1 MAKSATEEDMTEKD
15 MPATDR
21 RMTRQLGGEPR
32 FVTRR
37 IGADTIIVPIAS
49 RTGDLDC
56 VYTLNEVASRIWDEL
71 DTPRSAAEI
80 AAELASEFDAPANE
94 LMADVAEFLETL
106 KAGGLARLVETEK

>member
-1 MAKSATEEDMTEKD
+1 
-15 MPATDR
+15 
-21 RMTRQLGGEPR
+21 MTRQLGGEPR

-56 VYTLNEVASRIWDEL
+56 VYTLNDVASRIWDEL

-80 AAELASEFDAPANE
+80 AGVLAIEFDAPDTE
-94 LMADVAEFLETL
+94 LMADIAAFLEILET
-106 KAGGLARLVETEK
+106 GGLARQVETER